1 MSRHCL
7 GITENGGP
15 CHAPPLRN
23 GEHCFWHSPETQAE
37 AQEARRL
44 GGLRRRREG
53 AIGGAYEVEGV
64 ATPAQI
70 QRVVEIAILDTLELP
85 NSVARNRTLGTLAQT
100 AQRILESGEFA
111 ERLAALEAAVL
122 PRAAERRRR

>member
-1 MSRHCL
+1 MSRRCR
-7 GITENGGP
+7 GINEDGDACGAPPRTGGP
-15 CHAPPLRN
+15 F
-23 GEHCFWHSPETQAE
+23 CFWHDPETQTE

-70 QRVVEIAILDTLELP
+70 QRIVEIAILNTLELP
-85 NSVARNRTLGTLAQT
+85 NSVMRNRTLGTLAQT
-100 AQRILESGEFA
+100 AQRVLESGEFA
-111 ERLAALEAAVL
+111 ERLAALEAAAL
-122 PRAAERRRR
+122 PRALARRR